1 MRHGILCAIVA
12 AGAVLASGCSS
23 NSGSGGDAVKLF
35 AVNLDDVLD
44 SFELAMKAKDP
55 KPAAAPAAASAPSVA
70 AASAPS
76 AEGDAVASAA
86 PDSDA
91 ADGEGVVDD
100 AKDEAANAAAP
111 EVAEDADKTGL
122 FLKTFASELNKRK
135 LDPVHTAAVYIRDDG
150 AIEGFRDINKDGT
163 RQSATEAQ
171 LFWLEIDAPRKRVIV
186 SQKIGGQEYR
196 RPYRTSG
203 LGMGLMGGYMLGR
216 MMGRQRGFYSRPG
229 RTRPRYGTMKMS
241 PKGYHKSAMSKAKSA
256 AGAKARSKGGSKGF
270 KGGK

>member
-1 MRHGILCAIVA
+1 MRHGIICAIMA

-23 NSGSGGDAVKLF
+23 NSGSDGDAVKLF
-35 AVNLDDVLD
+35 SVNLDDVLN
-44 SFELAMKAKDP
+44 SFEIAMKVKDT
-55 KPAAAPAAASAPSVA
+55 KPAVAKAPASVA

-76 AEGDAVASAA
+76 AAAGSAPSAAAGSMASAA
-86 PDSDA
+86 PAS
-91 ADGEGVVDD
+91 
-100 AKDEAANAAAP
+100 AAP
-111 EVAEDADKTGL
+111 ASEAEVAEDSDKTGL
-122 FLKTFASELNKRK
+122 FLKSFATELNKRK

-163 RQSATEAQ
+163 RQNATEAQ
-171 LFWLEIDAPRKRVIV
+171 LFWLEIDGPRKRVIV
-186 SQKIGGQEYR
+186 SQKIGGQSYR

-241 PKGYHKSAMSKAKSA
+241 PKGYHKKAMTKARSASK
-256 AGAKARSKGGSKGF
+256 AKARSKGGSKGF

>member
-1 MRHGILCAIVA
+1 MRHGIICAIMA
-12 AGAVLASGCSS
+12 AGAVMASGCSS

-35 AVNLDDVLD
+35 SVDLDDVLN
-44 SFELAMKAKDP
+44 SFEVAMKVKDT
-55 KPAAAPAAASAPSVA
+55 KPAAVAKAPASVA

-76 AEGDAVASAA
+76 AAAGSAPSAAAGSMASAA
-86 PDSDA
+86 PAS
-91 ADGEGVVDD
+91 
-100 AKDEAANAAAP
+100 AAP
-111 EVAEDADKTGL
+111 ASAAEVAEDSDKTGR
-122 FLKTFASELNKRK
+122 FLKSFASELNKRK

-171 LFWLEIDAPRKRVIV
+171 LFELEIDGPGKRVIV
-186 SQKIGGQEYR
+186 SQKIGGQSYR

-216 MMGRQRGFYSRPG
+216 MMGRQRGFYSRAG
-229 RTRPRYGTMKMS
+229 RTRPRYGAMKMS
-241 PKGYHKSAMSKAKSA
+241 PKGYRKNAMTKARSASK
-256 AGAKARSKGGSKGF
+256 AKARSKGGSKGF